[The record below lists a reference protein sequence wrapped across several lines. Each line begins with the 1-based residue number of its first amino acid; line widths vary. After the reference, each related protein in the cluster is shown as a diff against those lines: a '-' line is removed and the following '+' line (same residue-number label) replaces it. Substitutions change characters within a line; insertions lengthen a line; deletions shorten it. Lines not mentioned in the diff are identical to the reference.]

1 VSGKLTPEQKA
12 AKAVLDTFYFGPNAQ
27 AGPTMIDAVAEA
39 IREAVRPHKALVRRL
54 KAAIRDIDAHA
65 TPCGLLNES
74 DPDGGPAFYQ
84 VTPGALHRALGVAAD
99 DVIER
104 DSK

>member
-27 AGPTMIDAVAEA
+27 AGPTMID
-39 IREAVRPHKALVRRL
+39 
-54 KAAIRDIDAHA
+54 A